1 MSSKDIDH
9 KQLIIAK
16 CYVLALLET
25 QIIGGGLDDRDVD
38 YLATDYLDRVIK
50 AANIWKRA
58 EDE

>member
-9 KQLIIAK
+9 KQLIITK
-16 CYVLALLET
+16 CYELALLET
-25 QIIGGGLDDRDVD
+25 QITGDMDDRTVD
-38 YLATDYLDRVIK
+38 YLATEYLDRVIK

>member
-16 CYVLALLET
+16 CYELALLET
-25 QIIGGGLDDRDVD
+25 QITGVMDDRDVD

-58 EDE
+58 EDA